1 MGKNEI
7 IKVAKEIQV
16 LLNTLIN
23 ELENSGQT
31 PIKGWVRR
39 MYSEEKITT
48 IKDHVICNE
57 LIKGQFPEIKCALN
71 LIINSINSQ
80 NWHKTKNQGRTNQK
94 CKKLN

>member
-39 MYSEEKITT
+39 MYSEGKTR
-48 IKDHVICNE
+48 KGYVIFDV
-57 LIKGQFPEIKCALN
+57 LIKVQFPEIKHTLK
-71 LIINSINSQ
+71 LIINIINRHK
-80 NWHKTKNQGRTNQK
+80 WHKTENHV
-94 CKKLN
+94 